1 MKEEVDKSR
10 EIGVIEEVFKPEWLA
25 NTVEG
30 MCGFHELK
38 KACPKDQFLVPKID

>member
-10 EIGVIEEVFKPEWLA
+10 EIEAIEEVFKLEWLA

-30 MCGFHELK
+30 VCGFHEFK
-38 KACPKDQFLVPKID
+38 